1 MSDADIEYWR
11 KKYSL
16 LEEQFNHQKSRN
28 EELEERLLHMVEKV
42 ESEKKK
48 LADEIDA
55 LTRKLECLS
64 GRKKGDASGSDD
76 LGEPEDPLM
85 TDSQDAVQLSRA
97 SQQKVILGAPNAK
110 YVSHQTKGYLHFP
123 VLGFEEGLIYGFR
136 WEKGS
141 VVKIV

>member
-64 GRKKGDASGSDD
+64 GRKKDNASGGDD

-85 TDSQDAVQLSRA
+85 T
-97 SQQKVILGAPNAK
+97 
-110 YVSHQTKGYLHFP
+110 
-123 VLGFEEGLIYGFR
+123 
-136 WEKGS
+136 
-141 VVKIV
+141 